1 MDEIEFT
8 ISIISPL
15 IPIAVDNQGTIAITK
30 MNASSRRTRHINIRY
45 HHFRE
50 YIKQN
55 IVDPYYVSTSEILA
69 DGFIK
74 ALDRLKFTTFIT
86 SIGMQG

>member
-1 MDEIEFT
+1 MD
-8 ISIISPL
+8 
-15 IPIAVDNQGTIAITK
+15 
-30 MNASSRRTRHINIRY
+30 ASSRRTKYINIRY

-55 IVDPYYVSTSEILA
+55 IINSYYVLTSEILA
-69 DGFIK
+69 NEFTK
-74 ALDRLKFTTFIT
+74 TLDRLKFTTFAT